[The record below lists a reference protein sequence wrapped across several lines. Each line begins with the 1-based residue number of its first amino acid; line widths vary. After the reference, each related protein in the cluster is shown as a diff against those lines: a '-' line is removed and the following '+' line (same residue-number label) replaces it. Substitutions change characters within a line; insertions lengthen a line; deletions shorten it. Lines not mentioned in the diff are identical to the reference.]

1 MPFNLQVY
9 AERRTMPSDSLAAR
23 CFGKFSGAVCDTV
36 QDAFGIV
43 RLLSVPAD
51 GAEGWLAG
59 TRTAR
64 RSTYARALPGL
75 PLKGKLGI
83 PGATRFLAGVSR

>member
-1 MPFNLQVY
+1 MSLSLAVY

-23 CFGKFSGAVCDTV
+23 CFGKFSAAVCDTV

-43 RLLSVPAD
+43 RLLAVPAE
-51 GAEGWLAG
+51 GEEGWLAG
-59 TRTAR
+59 TGTAR

-75 PLKGKLGI
+75 PLKGKVGI
-83 PGATRFLAGVSR
+83 SGATRFLSR